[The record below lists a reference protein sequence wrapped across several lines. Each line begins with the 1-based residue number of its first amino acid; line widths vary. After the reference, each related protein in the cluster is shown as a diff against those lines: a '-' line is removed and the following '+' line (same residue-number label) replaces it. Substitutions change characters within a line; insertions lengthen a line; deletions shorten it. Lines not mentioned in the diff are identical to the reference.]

1 MAPSPGIR
9 SRVPFAT
16 GCVNEEDATETLI
29 SKEAIASRVCELG
42 EEISRD
48 YAGRV
53 PVVIGILKGAAVFL
67 SDLVRA
73 LSIDVEV
80 DFMAIS
86 SYGRGTVSSG
96 TVRLLKDLD
105 LDISGRDVLV
115 VEDIVDS
122 GLSLDYIRR
131 NLETR
136 HPRSLSIVALLDKR
150 ERRQTGVDVGYIGF
164 PVPDAFVVGYGLDF
178 RELYRG
184 LPDVAVLSPEEIEGP
199 AGDGPG
205 AGGSA
210 LGGAVV
216 DGSGSGAVAGN
227 GV

>member
-1 MAPSPGIR
+1 MIPRETIAR
-9 SRVPFAT
+9 RVQ
-16 GCVNEEDATETLI
+16 
-29 SKEAIASRVCELG
+29 ELG
-42 EEISRD
+42 AEISRD

-53 PVVIGILKGAAVFL
+53 PVLIGILKGATVFL
-67 SDLVRA
+67 ADLVRA

-131 NLETR
+131 ILETR
-136 HPRSLSIVALLDKR
+136 HPRSLSLVALLDKR
-150 ERRQTGVDVGYIGF
+150 ERRQTGVDVGYVGF
-164 PVPDAFVVGYGLDF
+164 PVPDAFVIGYGLDF
-178 RELYRG
+178 GELYRG
-184 LPDVAVLSPEEIEGP
+184 LPEVAVLSADEIER
-199 AGDGPG
+199 GPG
-205 AGGSA
+205 GGGSTGS
-210 LGGAVV
+210 LF
-216 DGSGSGAVAGN
+216 DGVRRDGNPDNIASGAQG
-227 GV
+227 

>member
-1 MAPSPGIR
+1 V
-9 SRVPFAT
+9 RV
-16 GCVNEEDATETLI
+16 
-29 SKEAIASRVCELG
+29 RELG
-42 EEISRD
+42 AEISRD
-48 YAGRV
+48 YADRV
-53 PVVIGILKGAAVFL
+53 PVVVGILKGAVVFL
-67 SDLVRA
+67 ADLVRS

-80 DFMAIS
+80 DFMAVS
-86 SYGRGTVSSG
+86 SYGRGTTSSG

-131 NLETR
+131 NLEAR
-136 HPRSLSIVALLDKR
+136 HPRSLALVALLDKR

-184 LPDVAVLSPEEIEGP
+184 LPEVAVLGESEIAGSVDEG
-199 AGDGPG
+199 GR
-205 AGGSA
+205 S
-210 LGGAVV
+210 
-216 DGSGSGAVAGN
+216 
-227 GV
+227 

>member
-1 MAPSPGIR
+1 MG
-9 SRVPFAT
+9 
-16 GCVNEEDATETLI
+16 
-29 SKEAIASRVCELG
+29 ELG
-42 EEISRD
+42 EEISCD

-67 SDLVRA
+67 ADLVRA
-73 LSIDVEV
+73 LTIDVEV

-136 HPRSLSIVALLDKR
+136 HPRSLSLVALLDKR
-150 ERRQTGVDVGYIGF
+150 EHRQTGVDVGYIGF

-184 LPDVAVLSPEEIEGP
+184 LPEVAVLSPEEIEGP
-199 AGDGPG
+199 VSDGSAAGRFSLGGTVVGEPSLG
-205 AGGSA
+205 GSVAGGSS
-210 LGGAVV
+210 LGGAGL
-216 DGSGSGAVAGN
+216 DGSGSGVAG
-227 GV
+227 GHGA

>member
-1 MAPSPGIR
+1 M
-9 SRVPFAT
+9 
-16 GCVNEEDATETLI
+16 
-29 SKEAIASRVCELG
+29 CELG

-53 PVVIGILKGAAVFL
+53 PVVIGILKGAVVFL

-150 ERRQTGVDVGYIGF
+150 ERRQAGVDVGYIGF

-178 RELYRG
+178 RELHRG
-184 LPDVAVLSPEEIEGP
+184 LPEVAVLSSEEIEGP
-199 AGDGPG
+199 VSDGPP
-205 AGGSA
+205 AGGSPPGGSA
-210 LGGAVV
+210 PGGSAPGGSAPGGAAL
-216 DGSGSGAVAGN
+216 SGAVLDRSRSRGPEENRA
-227 GV
+227 

>member
-1 MAPSPGIR
+1 MS
-9 SRVPFAT
+9 
-16 GCVNEEDATETLI
+16 
-29 SKEAIASRVCELG
+29 ELG

-53 PVVIGILKGAAVFL
+53 PVMIGILKGAVVFL
-67 SDLVRA
+67 ADLVRA

-136 HPRSLSIVALLDKR
+136 HPRSLSLVALLDKR
-150 ERRQTGVDVGYIGF
+150 ERRQAGVDVGYVGF

-184 LPDVAVLSPEEIEGP
+184 LPEVAVLSPEEIEGP
-199 AGDGPG
+199 ISDGSVAGWAASGGSLLGGCVAGDSPSGG
-205 AGGSA
+205 ARLGGSESSTV
-210 LGGAVV
+210 G
-216 DGSGSGAVAGN
+216 GN
-227 GV
+227 GA

>member
-1 MAPSPGIR
+1 VR
-9 SRVPFAT
+9 
-16 GCVNEEDATETLI
+16 
-29 SKEAIASRVCELG
+29 ELG
-42 EEISRD
+42 GEISGD

-53 PVVIGILKGAAVFL
+53 PVVIGILKGAVVFL
-67 SDLVRA
+67 ADLVRA

-105 LDISGRDVLV
+105 IDISGRDVLV

-136 HPRSLSIVALLDKR
+136 HPRSLSLVALLDKR
-150 ERRQTGVDVGYIGF
+150 ERRQAGVDVGYIGF
-164 PVPDAFVVGYGLDF
+164 PVPDSFVVGYGLDF

-184 LPDVAVLSPEEIEGP
+184 LPEVAVLNSGEIEGP
-199 AGDGPG
+199 SSEGPVG
-205 AGGSA
+205 GGSAFGGSAFGGSAFGGSAPGGSAAGGSPGRA
-210 LGGAVV
+210 A
-216 DGSGSGAVAGN
+216 AGN
-227 GV
+227 GA

>member
-1 MAPSPGIR
+1 
-9 SRVPFAT
+9 
-16 GCVNEEDATETLI
+16 
-29 SKEAIASRVCELG
+29 VCELG

-48 YAGRV
+48 YSGRV
-53 PVVIGILKGAAVFL
+53 PVLIGILKGAVVFL
-67 SDLVRA
+67 ADLVRA
-73 LSIDVEV
+73 LSIEVEV
-80 DFMAIS
+80 DFMSVS

-131 NLETR
+131 NLEAR
-136 HPRSLSIVALLDKR
+136 HPRSLCLVALLDKR

-178 RELYRG
+178 HELYRG
-184 LPDVAVLSPEEIEGP
+184 MTEVAVLSPEEIEGTVPGGPVNP
-199 AGDGPG
+199 AAEG
-205 AGGSA
+205 AGT
-210 LGGAVV
+210 
-216 DGSGSGAVAGN
+216 
-227 GV
+227 

>member
-1 MAPSPGIR
+1 M
-9 SRVPFAT
+9 
-16 GCVNEEDATETLI
+16 
-29 SKEAIASRVCELG
+29 
-42 EEISRD
+42 
-48 YAGRV
+48 
-53 PVVIGILKGAAVFL
+53 VIGILKGAVVFL

-80 DFMAIS
+80 DFMAVS
-86 SYGRGTVSSG
+86 SYGRGTTSSG

-131 NLETR
+131 NLEAR
-136 HPRSLSIVALLDKR
+136 HPRSLVLVALLDKR
-150 ERRQTGVDVGYIGF
+150 DRRQTGVNVGYIGF

-184 LPDVAVLSPEEIEGP
+184 LPEVATLTEEEI
-199 AGDGPG
+199 
-205 AGGSA
+205 GGSA
-210 LGGAVV
+210 EEGIGA
-216 DGSGSGAVAGN
+216 
-227 GV
+227 

>member
-1 MAPSPGIR
+1 
-9 SRVPFAT
+9 
-16 GCVNEEDATETLI
+16 LI
-29 SKEAIASRVCELG
+29 PREAIARRVVELG

-53 PVVIGILKGAAVFL
+53 PVLIGILKGATVFL
-67 SDLVRA
+67 ADLIRA

-136 HPRSLSIVALLDKR
+136 HPRSLSLVALLDKR
-150 ERRQTGVDVGYIGF
+150 ERRQTGVDVGYVGF
-164 PVPDAFVVGYGLDF
+164 PVPDAFVVGYGLDY

-184 LPDVAVLSPEEIEGP
+184 LPEVAVLSPGEIEAP
-199 AGDGPG
+199 AGDGPL
-205 AGGSA
+205 AGGS
-210 LGGAVV
+210 LFGGPGFDGSSV
-216 DGSGSGAVAGN
+216 DGSGGGAAVGTGA
-227 GV
+227 